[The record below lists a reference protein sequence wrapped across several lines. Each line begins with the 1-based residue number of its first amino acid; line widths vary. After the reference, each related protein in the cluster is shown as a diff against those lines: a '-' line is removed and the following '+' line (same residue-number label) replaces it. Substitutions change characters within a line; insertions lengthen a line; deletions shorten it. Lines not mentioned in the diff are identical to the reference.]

1 MCRRNISEPKLS
13 GQDCEKIQGCF
24 DQIGIVVKDI
34 EKTKF
39 ILENIIEFKTKIE
52 IIEQNTTVNY
62 KGKEASFKLKKIMQ
76 NWGDKQLE
84 IVEVIDSKGEH
95 LYSKFLKEGKEGLH
109 HLGVYTKNAKNL
121 IENFDRKYNIKVIQ
135 EGKVGKV
142 NFYYLDTINVLGFY
156 LELIDF

>member
-1 MCRRNISEPKLS
+1 MSEFKLA
-13 GQDCEKIQGCF
+13 KF
-24 DQIGIVVKDI
+24 NQIGIVVKDL

-39 ILENIIEFKTKIE
+39 LLENLIEFKTKLE
-52 IIEQNTTVNY
+52 ILEQDTIVTY

-121 IENFDRKYNIKVIQ
+121 IENFDKKYNIKVIQ
-135 EGKVGKV
+135 KGNLGKL
-142 NFYYLDTINVLGFY
+142 NFYFLDTERILGFY
-156 LELIDF
+156 LELIEF